1 MAGQITVQDYMA
13 LHDADVCVSSP
24 LTELDVSVPDV
35 HQCGGRS
42 PGKGPNVTLPAALWV
57 DPLPVLALVLQSL
70 HNTSARHVLSA
81 VHS

>member
-1 MAGQITVQDYMA
+1 MM
-13 LHDADVCVSSP
+13 LMSVCRT

-35 HQCGGRS
+35 QQCGGRS